1 MDGDDAYSTMLAA
14 VQAFHHKHDFANQG
28 AEDLIYRV
36 ALMAEEL
43 GEFSSAVNKGKS
55 PEMVAEELAD
65 LFILVLGTAIS
76 ADIDLKSAF
85 WAKMK
90 ELMQRPSRIVDGRVR
105 VSRFRGVTSKGES

>member
-1 MDGDDAYSTMLAA
+1 MRQDDTYSAMLAA

-55 PEMVAEELAD
+55 KAMMAEELAD
-65 LFILVLGTAIS
+65 LFILTLGTAIA
-76 ADIDLKSAF
+76 ADLDLKTAF
-85 WAKMK
+85 WTKMD
-90 ELMQRPSRIVDGRVR
+90 ELMQRTSRMVDGRVR
-105 VSRFRGVTSKGES
+105 VSRFRGMAQKGES